1 MAINPNIGINM
12 PDIQG
17 DLSAGAVYATKLGE
31 GSVRAT
37 AQVNA
42 LYGTPTNHQSFGAR
56 YDGWGASL

>member
-1 MAINPNIGINM
+1 M

-42 LYGTPTNHQSFGAR
+42 LYGTPTNHQSFGTR
-56 YDGWGASL
+56 YDGWDASL

>member
-1 MAINPNIGINM
+1 M

-17 DLSAGAVYATKLGE
+17 DLSAGAVYAKKLGE

-42 LYGTPTNHQSFGAR
+42 RYNTPTTHQSFGAR
-56 YDGWGASL
+56 YDGWDASL